1 MLPMLESIGIVEYSH
16 DAQLLGCLRSLVVSK
31 VLRAAGS
38 DCAKTNPA

>member
-31 VLRAAGS
+31 VRAAGS